1 MEGSNFK
8 NPLRNFFNPGNS
20 QFIKNA
26 LEKFKSND
34 EMEIISALNEL
45 SSQLSMASD
54 NVGEDVKVVE
64 LIHQLIILLDKFPMI
79 PEISLISLNCLNYLL
94 DINPHST
101 NTIVKYNGIQKI
113 ISMSQNVESI
123 EGVESSIKAIEKM
136 SYENPYILI
145 EKGAFISVLSFIDFF
160 ELSTRKSALKACV
173 NMSKVGNNI
182 DYIKNYILNAIP
194 NLTILSKLNGNSE
207 IEKNIVDL
215 AIQSIYNILNGV
227 RNYNYSMDFSNFCDD
242 IIKDGLLNVLM
253 DNLIKFLNIEEKKD
267 ISSNNFNV
275 NVDTIKYIL
284 KIFELLCIM
293 SNNIANMLL
302 NNNMLEMIYKVIK
315 NEINYNK
322 NDGSK
327 VNSSNTHSLFNEL
340 FNLLAS
346 FFPNQPNKQNNIL
359 LKTKIMSEE
368 NKNFYDFFSEKI
380 LKLLIE
386 NILNI
391 PSSAT
396 TLGVIKIIK
405 MYIANSSIDYIK
417 KYIDDNQ
424 LSNSISK
431 MLDSKDS
438 SYIVEVLSLVY
449 LIMNKIP
456 EIFIISFLRDGV
468 VENVSKL
475 NSIEDNNF
483 YIAKETNISILKIF
497 DNIIES
503 PKNNENQIIY
513 AIKSTSKT
521 LTTKYFDMENIKKL
535 ILKSNSKINPIEIMS
550 KLNDYKLILQENNV
564 NDKKIIED
572 IINLLIDNNCTF
584 FEIEKSEIM
593 LYLAYY
599 IDNNFLLNYNNTT
612 EFDTKTNVKLSGEY
626 NKDIILKIN
635 YLYSSLNYNENE
647 DDKKSKIIQF
657 IQILQRCV
665 SSMNCFKL
673 FLYDSYN
680 NMKNATSLFLSA
692 FNGNIPNKIPHKI
705 GFKFNYNENNNK
717 IIIPKEIGLDDN
729 FRDLIDF
736 FNKNK
741 CNKLYLESSSTIEQ
755 IKKELFNIPN
765 KVLLNEET
773 NNNRHDEYF
782 QEIFKYFIEK
792 DSSSNNEDENLE
804 FTENIMENLAK
815 RRLERIKKNV
825 ENISQ
830 EKKDEDNKEKKEKK
844 EEIKKINIDDLLNKY
859 DIFLYI
865 INVNGEIYEM
875 KRNLTLHEFLK
886 DAKKNMKKS
895 DFSFFCTDFKFQF
908 SFMKK
913 ELDEINLNINSNN
926 KNAKKKTF
934 NFELS
939 NLQNYNYELEK
950 FLFEKYYYF
959 KIINNKALY
968 NIKRASPFFY
978 LLSIIHLSSSE
989 FKTLFKV
996 HSLPSINFENI
1007 KMTSLLS
1014 KQIKD
1019 PYAVCTKSIPS
1030 WCTEVNRNFPFFT
1043 SFSSRYLLFKVTA
1056 FDNKRSMTNL
1066 YIFLRNFLGENIFED
1081 KSMNNLITNLKR
1093 IKVKIHRDNL
1103 LEDSFKLMNEINN
1116 YNGYVEFE
1124 YFNETGTGMG
1134 PTLEYY
1140 SLFTKEIIE
1149 NHKNLWYKTEDYSLF
1164 PLPLIKGNPNNEKTI
1179 KLFNVIGYVIARAL
1193 YDDRL
1198 IDFPL
1203 NSLFWDL
1210 VLERP
1215 INFNSIMKIDKNISA
1230 FLEKIYK
1237 IKRNGKDNEKILID
1251 GKDLETLDI
1260 YFTCP
1265 WNELITLK
1273 ENGENIILKDNNID
1287 EYIYLVFKYLLID
1300 GVKDLINAFIEGFN
1314 KVFNIK
1320 LLKSFSSNEIED
1332 FICGSENTDKNSN
1345 DNEIWSYE
1353 NLTSNII
1360 PMHGLNKNSLVYK
1373 GLIEILLNMS
1383 KKERKMF
1390 LLFVTGS
1397 PRLPIGGFKN
1407 LYPKLTVVQ
1416 SQTEFNGINNPDL
1429 HLPSVMTCQNYL
1441 KIPNYSSFEIL
1452 KKKLYIAIEE
1462 GRNAFHLS

>member
-1 MEGSNFK
+1 MEGPNFK
-8 NPLRNFFNPGNS
+8 NPLRNFFNTGNS

-34 EMEIISALNEL
+34 EMEILSALNEL

-54 NVGEDVKVVE
+54 NIAEDVKVVE

-79 PEISLISLNCLNYLL
+79 PEISLITLNCLNYLL

-101 NTIVKYNGIQKI
+101 STIVKYNGVQKI

-136 SYENPYILI
+136 SYENPYVLI
-145 EKGAFISVLSFIDFF
+145 EKGAFTSVLSFIDFF
-160 ELSTRKSALKACV
+160 EVSTRKSALKACV

-182 DYIKNYILNAIP
+182 DYIKNYFLNAIP
-194 NLTILSKLNGNSE
+194 SLTILSKLNGNSD
-207 IEKNIVDL
+207 IEKVIVDL

-227 RNYNYSMDFSNFCDD
+227 RNYNYSMDFNNFCED
-242 IIKDGLLNVLM
+242 IIKDGLLSVLM
-253 DNLIKFLNIEEKKD
+253 DNLIKFLNIDEKKD
-267 ISSNNFNV
+267 ISSNIFNV

-284 KIFELLCIM
+284 KIFELFCIM
-293 SNNIANMLL
+293 SNNITNMLL

-346 FFPNQPNKQNNIL
+346 FFPNQPNKQICTL

-391 PSSAT
+391 PSSTT

-475 NSIEDNNF
+475 NSVEESNL
-483 YIAKETNISILKIF
+483 YLAKETNISILKIF
-497 DNIIES
+497 DNVIEN
-503 PKNNENQIIY
+503 PKNNENPIIC
-513 AIKSTSKT
+513 AIKSTSKS

-535 ILKSNSKINPIEIMS
+535 ILQSNSKINPIDIMS
-550 KLNDYKLILQENNV
+550 KLNDYKIILKDNNM
-564 NDKKIIED
+564 NDKSIIED

-584 FEIEKSEIM
+584 FEIEKSEII

-599 IDNNFLLNYNNTT
+599 IDNNFLLNYNNTV
-612 EFDTKTNVKLSGEY
+612 ELDTKTNVKLSGEY
-626 NKDIILKIN
+626 NKDIISKIKC
-635 YLYSSLNYNENE
+635 LFTSLNYNENE
-647 DDKKSKIIQF
+647 DEKNSKIIQF
-657 IQILQRCV
+657 LQILQRCV

-692 FNGNIPNKIPHKI
+692 FNGNIPNKISHKI

-717 IIIPKEIGLDDN
+717 IIIPKETGLDDN

-741 CNKLYLESSSTIEQ
+741 CNKLYLETSSTIEQ
-755 IKKELFNIPN
+755 VKKEIFNLPN
-765 KVLLNEET
+765 KVLLNEES
-773 NNNRHDEYF
+773 NNNRNDEYF
-782 QEIFKYFIEK
+782 QEIFKYIIER
-792 DSSSNNEDENLE
+792 DSSSNNEDNLE

-825 ENISQ
+825 DNISQ
-830 EKKDEDNKEKKEKK
+830 EKKDEDNKEKKENK

-875 KRNLTLHEFLK
+875 KNNLTLHEFLK

-913 ELDEINLNINSNN
+913 EDDEINLNINSTNN
-926 KNAKKKTF
+926 NTKKIISC
-934 NFELS
+934 NFDLS
-939 NLQNYNYELEK
+939 NLQNYNNELEK
-950 FLFEKYYYF
+950 FLFEKYYYY

-978 LLSIIHLSSSE
+978 LLSVIHLSSFE
-989 FKTLFKV
+989 FKTLFNV
-996 HSLPSINFENI
+996 HSLPSNNFENI

-1103 LEDSFKLMNEINN
+1103 LEDSFKLMNEVNN